1 MPTYTPTPAGELQK
15 GDKVRPLAA
24 VGPSIPKVE
33 HNPQLGA
40 PDYDAYPLTVDHVQV
55 LGNDRVRVWAHPH
68 GARVSI
74 TSPTHYGTFAADDT
88 VEVAE

>member
-24 VGPSIPKVE
+24 VGPSIPKAE
-33 HNPQLGA
+33 HNPQA
-40 PDYDAYPLTVDHVQV
+40 VQPDYDAYPLTVDHVQV
-55 LGNDRVRVWAHPH
+55 LDANRVRVWAYPH

-74 TSPTHYGTFAADDT
+74 TSSTHYGTFGKDDT